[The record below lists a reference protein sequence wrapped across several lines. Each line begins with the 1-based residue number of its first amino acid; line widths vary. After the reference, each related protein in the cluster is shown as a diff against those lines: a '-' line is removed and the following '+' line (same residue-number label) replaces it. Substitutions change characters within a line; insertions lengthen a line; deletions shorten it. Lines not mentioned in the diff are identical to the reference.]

1 MQSDELSST
10 DNRGAEVAKTFN
22 FIQILKEM
30 LDLYG
35 SSTKDT
41 KISIV
46 QGVEIIVLSV
56 QTVDFRMEW
65 QYHDSIKS
73 EQIRITK
80 NEREAKLYE
89 S

>member
-10 DNRGAEVAKTFN
+10 AYRGAEVAKTFT
-22 FIQILKEM
+22 FIHNIGKTT
-30 LDLYG
+30 DLYG
-35 SSTKDT
+35 SNTTDM
-41 KISIV
+41 KIGIV
-46 QGVEIIVLSV
+46 QGGEMYVLSI
-56 QTVDFRMEW
+56 QGVDFRRER
-65 QYHDSIKS
+65 QYHSSIKS